1 MIAITDIIRQGQYEY
16 RYEDRN
22 ALMNRHAKLEQ
33 AIQLIEKL
41 SNVPEMA
48 QKFDYEE
55 CFKTGMAS
63 IEYDNPEKFL
73 KTATTIEGVMAEFQR
88 LQPEEQQQIMMMLLQ
103 QAQQGVQGINQ
114 GQSVNAV
121 RNPQMQGQVMDN
133 PVQSGLNEGSQELG
147 IV

>member
-55 CFKTGMAS
+55 CFKMGMAS
-63 IEYDNPEKFL
+63 IKYDNPEKLL
-73 KTATTIEGVMAEFQR
+73 KTATTIDGVMSEFQR

-114 GQSVNAV
+114 GQSVN
-121 RNPQMQGQVMDN
+121 PQMQGQVMDN

-147 IV
+147 IA